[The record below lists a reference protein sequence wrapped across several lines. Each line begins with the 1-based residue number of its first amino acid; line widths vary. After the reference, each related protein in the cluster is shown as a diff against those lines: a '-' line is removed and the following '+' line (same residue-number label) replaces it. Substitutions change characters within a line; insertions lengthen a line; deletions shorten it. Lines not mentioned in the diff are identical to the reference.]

1 MINKP
6 LEQITE
12 LDLQALVNNKVT
24 ENKTIEYKQAL
35 PGNSDADK
43 KEFLADVSSFA
54 NTVGGDL
61 IFGIKENHETRE
73 PEAVLGFDV
82 TNIDETKLRLESII
96 RDGLSPRIAG
106 IVIKEVPLACSNKVI
121 VIRVPRS
128 WNSPHRVVYGGHG
141 KFYIRSSN
149 GKFPID
155 VGELRNAFTLSESI
169 IEKIRNFR
177 TERIAN
183 ILADETPIPMCH
195 NPKIVLHLIPISSF
209 SLAERHDIEPNVAGS
224 KRLIPIYASGWD
236 ERFNLDG
243 RLAFSRIKDNKAHS
257 YVQLY
262 RNGIIEAV
270 EGLLLEPF
278 ENKLII
284 PSVAYERE
292 ILSST
297 KEYLELLRQLGVGL
311 PVVAMLTLI
320 NVKGYSM
327 ATSNVRLGRRESIDR
342 NNLFLQEAYIEDF
355 TVAADSLLKDI
366 FNSIW
371 NACGYERDL
380 NYDENGVWR
389 ITR

>member
-6 LEQITE
+6 FEQITE

-73 PEAVLGFDV
+73 PEAVLGFDI

-106 IVIKEVPLACSNKVI
+106 IVIKEVPLACSNKVM

-128 WNSPHRVVYGGHG
+128 WNSPHRVVYGGHD

-149 GKFPID
+149 GKYPMD

-209 SLAERHDIEPNVAGS
+209 SLAERHDIEPKVAGS
-224 KRLIPIYASGWD
+224 KQLIPIYASGWD

-270 EGLLLEPF
+270 EGLLLEPY

-297 KEYLELLRQLGVGL
+297 KEYLELLRQLGVSL
-311 PVVAMLTLI
+311 PIVILLSLLNI
-320 NVKGYSM
+320 KGYCM
-327 ATSNVRLGRRESIDR
+327 YTSNVRLGQRDIVDR
-342 NNLFLQEAYIEDF
+342 NNLFLPEAYLEDYSIP
-355 TVAADSLLKDI
+355 ADSIFKDI
-366 FNSIW
+366 FDSIW

-380 NYDENGVWR
+380 NYDEKGVWR
-389 ITR
+389 INR